1 MGTRGE
7 GRCAYIT
14 TTTTSHVRDGRAF
27 IVNTLFSVSGKWP
40 FGNCCPRV
48 QGLGLVVTTTLRNRV
63 DELLA
68 CIGLAVEICTWAE
81 GTNWALEVTTSPR
94 TRTER

>member
-40 FGNCCPRV
+40 FGNCSPRV
-48 QGLGLVVTTTLRNRV
+48 QGLVLMVTTTLRNRV
-63 DELLA
+63 DELLI
-68 CIGLAVEICTWAE
+68 CIGLAVEICT
-81 GTNWALEVTTSPR
+81 
-94 TRTER
+94 